1 MTHSVL
7 LISQDR
13 IYIKA
18 ISIILKHVF
27 KTQVIGK
34 TFNDDLDIDDSF
46 ITLSRFI
53 IFDLESYP
61 NIVKE
66 KLKEIKKLLPEVKLI
81 ALSLNEEAFIQST
94 NKVFDNIV
102 PEKNF
107 SEGFSEL
114 IKKPNSKA
122 EPGFNEI
129 NENNK
134 PFRKL
139 FKTIPFFNRILN

>member
-27 KTQVIGK
+27 KTQVIAK

-122 EPGFNEI
+122 
-129 NENNK
+129 
-134 PFRKL
+134 
-139 FKTIPFFNRILN
+139 